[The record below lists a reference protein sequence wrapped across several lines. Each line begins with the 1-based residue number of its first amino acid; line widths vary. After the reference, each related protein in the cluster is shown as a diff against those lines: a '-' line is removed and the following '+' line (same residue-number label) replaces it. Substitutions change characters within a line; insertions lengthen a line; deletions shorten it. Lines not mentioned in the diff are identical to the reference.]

1 MACSIARTLDVV
13 GEPWTPLI
21 LRDIY
26 LGLNRFELMRAD
38 LGVPRQTLTN
48 RLDLLR
54 ERGVIDRVVYQQ
66 GPERF
71 EYVLTEAGKELAVA
85 MMTLMAWGD
94 KWQSGAHGPPVR
106 LTHLT
111 CGHEIDVMV
120 ACDHCGE
127 SLSAD
132 DVSVGLGPGAR
143 VGFGTELVGGFVTPT
158 QALNE

>member
-21 LRDIY
+21 MRDIY

-48 RLDLLR
+48 RLDVLC
-54 ERGVIDRVVYQQ
+54 ERGIVQRVAYQRA
-66 GPERF
+66 PERF

-85 MMTLMAWGD
+85 IMTLMAWGD
-94 KWQSGAHGPPVR
+94 RWQSGANGPPAR

-111 CGHEIDVMV
+111 CGHEIDVVV

-127 SLSAD
+127 ALNAD
-132 DVSVGLGPGAR
+132 DISVSPGPGAR
-143 VGFGTELVGGFVTPT
+143 IGFGTELVGSFLVP
-158 QALNE
+158 AE